1 WSLARRPGHDRV
13 YVVNK
18 GSASISVVDTASL
31 TVERT
36 LPLPR
41 ASEPH
46 GLVFSSDGATYYLVL
61 EALALLQKRDATT
74 DALLA
79 SLPLS
84 GRPRHLSISPD
95 DAKLLV
101 SNFITPPL
109 PGESTTTVDVG
120 SGGGQVFAVSPATM
134 TLAATTT
141 LPFDG
146 RAASEI
152 QGPGLPNYVG
162 PAVVDFAGSAAYVP
176 TKKDNVRAGAL
187 RGVTG
192 MTF

>member
-109 PGESTTTVDVG
+109 PGESTTTVDVANG
-120 SGGGQVFAVSPATM
+120 AGQVFAVDTAS
-134 TLAATTT
+134 LGLSTTIA
-141 LPFDG
+141 LPHDD
-146 RAASEI
+146 RSQTE
-152 QGPGLPNYVG
+152 
-162 PAVVDFAGSAAYVP
+162 S
-176 TKKDNVRAGAL
+176 
-187 RGVTG
+187 
-192 MTF
+192 